1 MPYLTGDSLVSAP
14 TACRRILIPD
24 EPAFRRAVYGA
35 LLELC
40 APYNWEME
48 GTGTPDDY
56 AYAAFE
62 MVSGFL
68 ENEGCGFTMP
78 IGSIFPFVGE
88 LDPLPAGLLL
98 CDGAQYTQAQY
109 PDLYDAIPSVYKNVG
124 NQTFVVPDMRGR
136 TPVGAGQGSGL
147 TNRAIGDSG
156 GAENHQLTIAQM
168 PNHKHAQSVFLTS
181 GAVKVPAQG
190 NAATVQQ
197 ASDTESAG
205 SGQAHPNM
213 QPFHVLPF
221 VIVAE

>member
-1 MPYLTGDSLVSAP
+1 MPYLTGDSLVGAP

-40 APYNWEME
+40 APYNWEIE

-62 MVSGFL
+62 MVSDFL
-68 ENEGCGFTMP
+68 DSEGCGFTMP
-78 IGSIFPFVGE
+78 IGSIFPFVGD

-98 CDGAQYTQAQY
+98 CDGTQYTQAQY
-109 PDLYDAIPSVYKNVG
+109 PDLYDAIDAVYKNVG
-124 NQTFVVPDMRGR
+124 NQTFVVPDLRGR

-147 TNRAIGDSG
+147 TNRLIGAVG
-156 GAENHQLTIAQM
+156 GAEEHILSTSEM
-168 PNHKHAQSVFLTS
+168 PNHKHNQSVFLST
-181 GAVKVPAQG
+181 GTTKVPAQG
-190 NAATVQQ
+190 NAATVQT
-197 ASDTESAG
+197 ASTTEATG
-205 SGQAHPNM
+205 GGQAHQNM